1 MIFRAFFA
9 TMSKQGG
16 PNWTNVRWAHSV
28 SVLMLRRHLPAILMV
43 HSGKSPP
50 PPPIRASWN
59 QNQIISLLPSCH
71 WTAYDTV
78 IKVGPPLTK
87 EWHYN
92 LKWAVET
99 GECFGAGSAKLQLL
113 RQPAFWKVCWAIH
126 LRRRWKLHWLSI
138 LQTNVSS
145 ANFFA
150 QNKLII
156 IFDTEFC

>member
-113 RQPAFWKVCWAIH
+113 DSQPSERFAEPFTWGGGGSSIGWVSF
-126 LRRRWKLHWLSI
+126 KLMYLLPTFLHKI
-138 LQTNVSS
+138 N
-145 ANFFA
+145 
-150 QNKLII
+150 
-156 IFDTEFC
+156 